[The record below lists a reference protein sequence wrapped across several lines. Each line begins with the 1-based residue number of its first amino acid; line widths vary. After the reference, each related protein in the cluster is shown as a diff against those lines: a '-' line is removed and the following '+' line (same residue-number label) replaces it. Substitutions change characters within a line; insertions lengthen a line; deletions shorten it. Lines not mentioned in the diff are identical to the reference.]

1 MLLNNDG
8 GGIFEFLPVA
18 GERDAFEEH
27 IATPHGLDFAHAA
40 ALYGCALRAAR
51 HASTTCARRWT
62 ACRGGPGTSILEVR
76 TERAANLALH
86 RALAAAATPPA

>member
-40 ALYGCALRAAR
+40 ALYGCAHERVATRRGAARGARPRAAGR
-51 HASTTCARRWT
+51 GTTISRCA
-62 ACRGGPGTSILEVR
+62 PM
-76 TERAANLALH
+76 RAENLALH
-86 RALAAAATPPA
+86 RALAAAATPA